1 MRKVLYIFGQ
11 LTDEDVDWIRK
22 KAEKESVVSGD
33 ILIKENE
40 PSDKLYFLI
49 RGRFSVTS
57 ELAGGKEIAQLKS
70 GEIIGEM
77 SYLDALPPSATVT
90 ALEDGVVIS
99 IDREL
104 LTEKLEND
112 FEFSAHFYKALGVF
126 LSSRLRS
133 TTSMLG
139 YGKGQK
145 LIEDTIYEDEVDP
158 NVLENLALAGD
169 RFKRIIDHFS

>member
-11 LTDEDVDWIRK
+11 LTDEDVEWIRRN
-22 KAEKESVVSGD
+22 AQKENVASGT

-40 PSDKLYFLI
+40 PTEKLYFLI

-57 ELAGGKEIAQLKS
+57 TLVEDKEIARLKS
-70 GEIIGEM
+70 GEMVGEM
-77 SYLDALPPSATVT
+77 SFVDSLPPSATVT
-90 ALEDGVVIS
+90 ALEDGIVIS

-104 LTEKLEND
+104 LIEKLEDD
-112 FEFSAHFYKALGVF
+112 FEFATHFYKAIGMF
-126 LSSRLRS
+126 LSGRLRS

-145 LIEDTIYEDEVDP
+145 LEEDVTYADEVDP
-158 NVLENLALAGD
+158 NVLENLSLAGD
-169 RFKRIIDHFS
+169 RFTRLIDHFS

>member
-11 LTDEDVDWIRK
+11 LTDEDVEWIRRN
-22 KAEKESVVSGD
+22 AQKENVASGT

-40 PSDKLYFLI
+40 PTEKLYFLI

-57 ELAGGKEIAQLKS
+57 KLVEDKEIARLKS
-70 GEIIGEM
+70 GEVVGEM
-77 SYLDALPPSATVT
+77 SFVDSLPPSATVT
-90 ALEDGVVIS
+90 ALEDGIVIS

-104 LTEKLEND
+104 LIEKLEDD
-112 FEFSAHFYKALGVF
+112 FEFSTHFYKAIGMF
-126 LSSRLRS
+126 LSGRLRS

-145 LIEDTIYEDEVDP
+145 LEQDATYSDEVDP
-158 NVLENLALAGD
+158 NVLENLSLAGD
-169 RFKRIIDHFS
+169 RFTRLIDHFS